1 MMPEAN
7 SATPPVACPK
17 SESPWSTIEG
27 MRTLHST
34 STKASKGAQTIGSLT
49 VSSSFSAKTEW
60 RVVGGAVV
68 PMGVL
73 PNARPRI
80 VIGTTMRLMIRAAI
94 AIVTA
99 LALPNRSPRIAGPMN
114 GTAGADAIRAANTL
128 SLNEERNTR
137 RNSRNTRAYKPTI
150 AANIATTNVISWARS
165 ARGVPTVPTKSASGT
180 AYNNTM
186 RLRTDASF
194 GPKSWRQAATKP
206 SSTVKTIGASALR
219 MVCTMAPLRLRDY
232 ADDAFRCGLRGHL
245 ANVV

>member
-1 MMPEAN
+1 
-7 SATPPVACPK
+7 
-17 SESPWSTIEG
+17 
-27 MRTLHST
+27 
-34 STKASKGAQTIGSLT
+34 
-49 VSSSFSAKTEW
+49 
-60 RVVGGAVV
+60 
-68 PMGVL
+68 MGVL

-114 GTAGADAIRAANTL
+114 GTAGADAVSAANTL
-128 SLNEERNTR
+128 SLNEKRNTKW
-137 RNSRNTRAYKPTI
+137 NSRNTRAYKPTI
-150 AANIATTNVISWARS
+150 AANIATTNAISWTRS

-206 SSTVKTIGASALR
+206 SSRVKTIGASALR
-219 MVCTMAPLRLRDY
+219 MVCTMAVRPIRSPLAELSNCSNNQYDEVDVGEASYKAASGAVGTNLARL
-232 ADDAFRCGLRGHL
+232 CSMT
-245 ANVV
+245 